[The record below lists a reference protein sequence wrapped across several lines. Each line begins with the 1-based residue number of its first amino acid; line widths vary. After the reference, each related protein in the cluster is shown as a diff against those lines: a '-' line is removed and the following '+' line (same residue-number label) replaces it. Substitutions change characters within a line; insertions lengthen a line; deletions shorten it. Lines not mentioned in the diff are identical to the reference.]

1 MHYTIY
7 ELDQYRNYAMTW
19 VRRFFCRFHLL
30 HCHRCRERLT
40 RLRQDDML
48 IMDLRKSEQ
57 KMTIPENPLE
67 YHRLCDI
74 FHDDA
79 AKHNSTV

>member
-7 ELDQYRNYAMTW
+7 ELDQYRNHAMTW
-19 VRRFFCRFHLL
+19 VRRLFCRFHLL

-67 YHRLCDI
+67 YLRLCDI
-74 FHDDA
+74 FHDDV